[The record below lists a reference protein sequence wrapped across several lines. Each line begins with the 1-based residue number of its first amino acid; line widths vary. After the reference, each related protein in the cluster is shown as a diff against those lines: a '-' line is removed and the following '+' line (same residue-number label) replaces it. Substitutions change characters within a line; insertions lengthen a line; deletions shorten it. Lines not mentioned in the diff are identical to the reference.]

1 MRTKRQKERQQR
13 EDDQRRVEVDR
24 RKQERTFRQTVTQV
38 AQTLGET
45 EAQAIVQIER
55 IVTCLGADQTL
66 IHLQETQTIEEQ
78 GGMMVPDG
86 SRRRTPGGVFF
97 FLVKQRLKEEG
108 RHEEVKTIFTR
119 AQKEQPSVQ
128 IPLTDT
134 RRASVSAMADQA

>member
-45 EAQAIVQIER
+45 EAQAVVQIER

-108 RHEEVKTIFTR
+108 RHEESKTIFTR